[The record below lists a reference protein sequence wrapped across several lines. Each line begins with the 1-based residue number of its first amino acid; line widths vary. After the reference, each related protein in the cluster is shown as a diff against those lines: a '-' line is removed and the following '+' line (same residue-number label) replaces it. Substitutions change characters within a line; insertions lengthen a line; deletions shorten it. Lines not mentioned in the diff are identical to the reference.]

1 MKQNNCNT
9 NWPMNTGDAAMSD
22 MTKEEAIEQARR
34 NYMELFHDQETKLS
48 NLYDEC
54 DELEEGDLEEY
65 RIDG

>member
-1 MKQNNCNT
+1 
-9 NWPMNTGDAAMSD
+9 MSD
-22 MTKEEAIEQARR
+22 MTKEEAIEKARE
-34 NYMELFHDQETKLS
+34 NYMNLFHDQETKLS

>member
-1 MKQNNCNT
+1 
-9 NWPMNTGDAAMSD
+9 MNTGDVEMSD

>member
-1 MKQNNCNT
+1 VKRLNYNT